1 MALEKGETKNPNGRP
16 RKFVSALRAQG
27 YTQSQINDCILVLSS
42 MKDDELREVVKN
54 KDATVL
60 EKVFAKA
67 VLEDLRKGKL
77 ESIDRLL
84 NRAIGK
90 PRESMDITTKGEK
103 IGGAGYDL
111 SKYSDEELRTLAE
124 LQRKGRT
131 SQAQPD

>member
-1 MALEKGETKNPNGRP
+1 MPDKGTTNNPNGRP
-16 RKFVSALRAQG
+16 RKFVSLLKKQG

-42 MKDDELREVVKN
+42 MRDSELRDVLKN

-60 EKVFAKA
+60 EKAFAKA

-77 ESIDRLL
+77 DSIDRLL

-124 LQRKGRT
+124 LQRKGRAG
-131 SQAQPD
+131 QAQPD